1 VIVFALSTGH
11 EIGLGLVG
19 LAFIVFAL
27 LSAMV
32 IPRYRPG
39 FPGQHLTAFVLVTI
53 CFFAAMLFAVFYFGR
68 ESKASGEA
76 AGATTTAAAAATTAA
91 TTTAA
96 APAAGADLA
105 AGKKV
110 FTTAGCSG
118 CHTLKDAGASGTTG
132 PNLDDLKP
140 SAARVAK
147 QVTNGGKIMPAFKGS
162 LSSQQ
167 IQDVAAYVAS
177 AAGTA

>member
-1 VIVFALSTGH
+1 MIVFALSTGH

-27 LSAMV
+27 LSSMV

-53 CFFAAMLFAVFYFGR
+53 CFFVAMLLAVFFFGR
-68 ESKASGEA
+68 ESKAGGETA
-76 AGATTTAAAAATTAA
+76 AAATTAAATTTAA

-96 APAAGADLA
+96 APAGNADPA

-110 FTTAGCSG
+110 FASAGCSG

-140 SAARVAK
+140 SAERVAK
-147 QVTNGGKIMPAFKGS
+147 QVENGGKIMPAFKGS
-162 LSSQQ
+162 LSAQQ

-177 AAGTA
+177 AAGKA

>member
-1 VIVFALSTGH
+1 MIVFALSTGH
-11 EIGLGLVG
+11 EIGLGLFG

-27 LSAMV
+27 LSSMV

-76 AGATTTAAAAATTAA
+76 AATTAAA

-96 APAAGADLA
+96 APASNADLA
-105 AGKKV
+105 DGKRV

-140 SAARVAK
+140 SAARVAR
-147 QVTNGGKIMPAFKGS
+147 QVTNGGKIMPSFKGS

-177 AAGTA
+177 AAGKA

>member
-68 ESKASGEA
+68 ESKTGGEA
-76 AGATTTAAAAATTAA
+76 AGATTTAA

-96 APAAGADLA
+96 APAGGADLA

-140 SAARVAK
+140 SEARVAR
-147 QVTNGGKIMPAFKGS
+147 QVTNGGKIMPSFKGS

-177 AAGTA
+177 AAGKA